1 MKKIN
6 IFCLIAALLVVIT
19 SCDDFLETD
28 PQNDLS
34 SSTYYT
40 TDEEI
45 ETAVLAI
52 YDAMQAYDDDNDWE
66 QREFALTEIRSDN
79 SKTSNSEGAFAE
91 FQDLDVST
99 SNTYLDVYWNVQYNV
114 NMEANTVL
122 QYIDNVTDEDLKDQ
136 FTGEAYFARALSHF
150 NLVRA
155 FGDIPIIDYL
165 VGADDSYTVEQ
176 ATADEVYDFIVGDLT
191 EAVNLL
197 PTRSEVGEGR
207 ATEGAARTLLAKVYL
222 EMGEY
227 SLAKEQCEAVIALG
241 DYDLMDDYYDVFY
254 DELNEEIIFAIQY
267 LANSSDDS
275 QDFSYEFTYVG
286 AYSGLNYPTDDFMA
300 VVDTA
305 DERYDVLFTTNIY
318 GEYECAKYV
327 SEDGDLAGN
336 DKIVLRYADVL
347 LMYVEA
353 VLAGGESTSNAL
365 AVEYFNDVRERA
377 GLETVSAVTKDDLL
391 LERRI
396 EFGFENQRFYDL
408 IRFGE
413 AEETLTAFGLTE
425 EAGFTFDDTDLL
437 LPIPQEEINN
447 NDNLEQNPG
456 Y

>member
-1 MKKIN
+1 MKKN
-6 IFCLIAALLVVIT
+6 IIFYLIAALLVSFT
-19 SCDDFLETD
+19 SCDDFLDLD

-45 ETAVLAI
+45 ETAVLSI
-52 YDAMQAYDDDNDWE
+52 YDAMQAYDDDNDLE
-66 QREFALTEIRSDN
+66 QREFVISETRSDN
-79 SKTSNSEGAFAE
+79 SKTSNSEGDFAD
-91 FQDLDVST
+91 FQDLDVSA
-99 SNTYLDVYWNVQYNV
+99 SNTYVDMYWNVQYNV

-122 QYIDNVTDEDLKDQ
+122 AYIDNVTDEDLKDQ
-136 FTGEAYFARALSHF
+136 FTGEVYFARALSHF

-155 FGDIPIIDYL
+155 YGNIPIIDYV
-165 VGADDSYTVEQ
+165 VGADNSYIVTQSTE
-176 ATADEVYDFIVGDLT
+176 DEVYDFIVEDLT
-191 EAVNLL
+191 NAVDLL

-227 SLAKEQCEAVIALG
+227 ASAQAQCEAVIALG
-241 DYDLMDDYYDVFY
+241 DYALMDSYSDVFY
-254 DELNEEIIFAIQY
+254 SELNDEIIFGIQY
-267 LANSSDDS
+267 LANDSDDS

-286 AYSGLNYPTDDFMA
+286 TYGGLNYPTDDFIAA
-300 VVDTA
+300 VDIA

-318 GEYECAKYV
+318 DEYECAKYL
-327 SEDGDLAGN
+327 SDDGDLAGN

-353 VLAGGESTSNAL
+353 VMSGGESTSNATAVSYFNEIRDRA
-365 AVEYFNDVRERA
+365 AVET
-377 GLETVSAVTKDDLL
+377 LSTVTKDDLL

-408 IRFGE
+408 VRFGE
-413 AEETLTAFGLTE
+413 AEEVLTAFGLTD

-437 LPIPQEEINN
+437 LPLPQEEINN
-447 NDNLEQNPG
+447 NDNLEQNDG